1 MRGRRAGSRR
11 RFGSYASGFGGG
23 LVLTIAALAVSRRQG
38 TPAPISLILPG
49 FWLLVPGSLGLMGIT
64 QMLGMNSMTV
74 FTATLISMIS
84 IARGVQNGLLVW
96 RAFGLRTGGA
106 FEKR

>member
-1 MRGRRAGSRR
+1 
-11 RFGSYASGFGGG
+11 
-23 LVLTIAALAVSRRQG
+23 VLTIAALAVSRRPG
-38 TPAPISLILPG
+38 DAAPISLILPG

-64 QMLGMNSMTV
+64 QMLGTDSTTV

-84 IARGVQNGLLVW
+84 IPRGVQSGLLVW

-106 FEKR
+106 FERR

>member
-23 LVLTIAALAVSRRQG
+23 LVLTIAALAVCRRPG

-64 QMLGMNSMTV
+64 QMLGMDSMTV
-74 FTATLISMIS
+74 ITATLISMIS
-84 IARGVQNGLLVW
+84 IARGVQSGLLVW
-96 RAFGLRTGGA
+96 RPFGLRTGGA

>member
-1 MRGRRAGSRR
+1 
-11 RFGSYASGFGGG
+11 
-23 LVLTIAALAVSRRQG
+23 
-38 TPAPISLILPG
+38 
-49 FWLLVPGSLGLMGIT
+49 MGIT
-64 QMLGMNSMTV
+64 QMLGMDSMTV

-84 IARGVQNGLLVW
+84 IARGVHSDLLVW

>member
-23 LVLTIAALAVSRRQG
+23 LVLTIAALAVSRRPG
-38 TPAPISLILPG
+38 TPAPISLIPPG

-64 QMLGMNSMTV
+64 QMLGMDSMTV

-84 IARGVQNGLLVW
+84 IARGVHSGLLVW